1 MIINVK
7 NLWKTYGHGDTAV
20 HAVRGIDLNVKEGEF
35 IALMG
40 PSGSGKSSLLHLIG
54 AMDSPTD
61 GEIIFKGKNY
71 SKLNPKQKTDLRLRR
86 IGFIFQTFN
95 LIPSLSAIE
104 NVALPMKLAGISRKE
119 ANEKAKQLL
128 GKVNLLDRLEHMPS
142 KLSGGQRQRVAIAR
156 ALANHPDLILADE
169 PTGNLDSENGKIII
183 DLLEKLHSDGHTI
196 LIVTHD
202 PELSERVSRVVYI
215 RDGQLNDYQPVEQ

>member
-20 HAVRGIDLNVKEGEF
+20 HAVRGIDLNIKEGEF

-54 AMDSPTD
+54 AMDSPTE
-61 GEIIFKGKNY
+61 GEIIFKGEDY
-71 SKLNPKQKTDLRLRR
+71 SKLNSKQETDLRLRR

-95 LIPSLSAIE
+95 LISSLSAIE

-142 KLSGGQRQRVAIAR
+142 KLSGGQRQRVSIAR
-156 ALANHPDLILADE
+156 ALANYPDLILADE
-169 PTGNLDSENGKIII
+169 PTGNLDSENGKLIL
-183 DLLEKLHSDGHTI
+183 DLLEKLHADGHTI
-196 LIVTHD
+196 LMVTHD
-202 PELSERVSRVVYI
+202 PELSERASRVVFI
-215 RDGQLNDYQPVEQ
+215 RDGQLNDYQPIE